1 MEIEFQDEK
10 SIDSFQAEMDL
21 VKEEEETENRL
32 SQKERLNQMLSKIK
46 SQNEQEESPEQNQ
59 VLRSN
64 PNVLRA
70 AQKKI
75 EVSDSNEPFDP
86 NFKLN
91 QRYFYQN
98 ININEWN
105 EINSFIEKFIEQD
118 MNENDLDEF
127 FDNHPKI
134 SKGNVVQLQNAIEK
148 IFSEK
153 QNLEKY
159 KILINY
165 IIKKYF
171 KPKPVICECYFFP
184 NPSNE
189 QRVVS
194 MFRTCKKTLDL
205 AIFTFTRDSIAQAIL
220 EAYQRGVKVRCIGDD
235 GNSKV
240 KGSDVRLLAS
250 VGIPC
255 KTDNNLRFHMHN
267 KMAIIDNSV
276 VITGSFNWTS
286 QAVNKNQ
293 DNILFIEDKNI
304 ANQYTEY
311 YNKIWE
317 SFNTVITQEEAKLY
331 LENEKKAE
339 KEKKAQK
346 EKQGET
352 TKKEETKKEQTKKET
367 TKKETSKKE
376 STKKETAKKEATKKE
391 STKKETAKKET
402 TKKETTKKESTKKES
417 TKKETTKKE
426 TTKKEPAKKETS
438 KKETSKKEPAKKTS
452 VSKEKKTTTTK
463 KSESKPKSTSTK
475 KSESKPKDK
484 KETSTKKATEKKKE
498 TNTKKKANEKKE
510 AVKKSKSVTKEKKK
524 ETTKEKK
531 ISKSKTQTKPKTIKE
546 KKKEKNEKRKPAI
559 NKRVRGVKTDKEKNK
574 KKK

>member
-1 MEIEFQDEK
+1 MEIEVDEEK

-21 VKEEEETENRL
+21 VKEEEEEENRL
-32 SQKERLNQMLSKIK
+32 SQKERLAQILSKIK
-46 SQNEQEESPEQNQ
+46 KQNDQENVEISESNEPQ

-70 AQKKI
+70 GVKKI
-75 EVSDSNEPFDP
+75 NDDTSKVPEPFDP

-91 QRYFYQN
+91 ERYFYQN
-98 ININEWN
+98 INVNEWGTINE
-105 EINSFIEKFIEQD
+105 FIEKYINENMD
-118 MNENDLDEF
+118 ENDLETF
-127 FDNHPKI
+127 FDSHPKI
-134 SKGNVVQLQNAIEK
+134 AKGNILKLQNTIDT
-148 IFSEK
+148 IFSK
-153 QNLEKY
+153 NQNLAKY
-159 KILINY
+159 KTLINF
-165 IIKKYF
+165 ITKKYF

-189 QRVVS
+189 QRVVN

-220 EAYQRGVKVRCIGDD
+220 EAHQRGVKIRCIGDD

-304 ANQYTEY
+304 ASQYTDY

-317 SFNTVITQEEAKLY
+317 SFNTVITQEEAKQY
-331 LENEKKAE
+331 IANEKKAE
-339 KEKKAQK
+339 EEKKAA
-346 EKQGET
+346 
-352 TKKEETKKEQTKKET
+352 KEQNTNPVPKKET
-367 TKKETSKKE
+367 
-376 STKKETAKKEATKKE
+376 
-391 STKKETAKKET
+391 
-402 TKKETTKKESTKKES
+402 

-426 TTKKEPAKKETS
+426 TTKKETTKKETT
-438 KKETSKKEPAKKTS
+438 KKETTKKETTKKETTKKETAKKTS
-452 VSKEKKTTTTK
+452 TKKSESKPKDTKKTTTTK
-463 KSESKPKSTSTK
+463 KSESKPKDKKTSTTKRSTST
-475 KSESKPKDK
+475 
-484 KETSTKKATEKKKE
+484 TKKKE
-498 TNTKKKANEKKE
+498 TTTKKKTTDKKTTT
-510 AVKKSKSVTKEKKK
+510 KKSKSETKEKKK
-524 ETTKEKK
+524 TTTTTKTKAKDTKK
-531 ISKSKTQTKPKTIKE
+531 TSAKTSKPKTVKE
-546 KKKEKNEKRKPAI
+546 QKKEKNAKKRPEPK
-559 NKRVRGVKTDKEKNK
+559 KRIRGVKTTTK
-574 KKK
+574 KK

>member
-304 ANQYTEY
+304 ANQYTDY
-311 YNKIWE
+311 YNQIWE

-331 LENEKKAE
+331 IENEKKAE
-339 KEKKAQK
+339 QEKKAQK

-352 TKKEETKKEQTKKET
+352 TKKEENKKEPTKKET
-367 TKKETSKKE
+367 TKKETTKKE
-376 STKKETAKKEATKKE
+376 STKKETSKKEATKKE

-426 TTKKEPAKKETS
+426 TPKKEPAKKETS

-498 TNTKKKANEKKE
+498 TSTKKKANEKKE

-531 ISKSKTQTKPKTIKE
+531 ISKSKTQTKPKTVKE

>member
-1 MEIEFQDEK
+1 MEIEYQDEK

-148 IFSEK
+148 LFSEK

-304 ANQYTEY
+304 AGQYTEY
-311 YNKIWE
+311 YNKIWD
-317 SFNTVITQEEAKLY
+317 SFNTVITQEEAKQY
-331 LENEKKAE
+331 LANEKKAE
-339 KEKKAQK
+339 EEKKAAK
-346 EKQGET
+346 EQNT
-352 TKKEETKKEQTKKET
+352 NPAPKKEINKKET
-367 TKKETSKKE
+367 TKKET
-376 STKKETAKKEATKKE
+376 
-391 STKKETAKKET
+391 TKKETAKKET
-402 TKKETTKKESTKKES
+402 TKKETTKKE
-417 TKKETTKKE
+417 TTKK
-426 TTKKEPAKKETS
+426 TSTSKGTKKA
-438 KKETSKKEPAKKTS
+438 
-452 VSKEKKTTTTK
+452 TTTK
-463 KSESKPKSTSTK
+463 KSESKPKEKKETTTKKSTSTTK
-475 KSESKPKDK
+475 KKESSTTKKKTTVK
-484 KETSTKKATEKKKE
+484 KETS
-498 TNTKKKANEKKE
+498 
-510 AVKKSKSVTKEKKK
+510 KKSKSETKEKKK
-524 ETTKEKK
+524 PATSKTKETKK
-531 ISKSKTQTKPKTIKE
+531 TSAKTSKAKPKTVKE
-546 KKKEKNEKRKPAI
+546 QKKEKNAKKKTEPK
-559 NKRVRGVKTDKEKNK
+559 KRVRGVKTNKEKNTK
-574 KKK
+574 KK

>member
-134 SKGNVVQLQNAIEK
+134 SKGNVIQLQNAIEK

-331 LENEKKAE
+331 IENEKKAE
-339 KEKKAQK
+339 QEKKAQK

-352 TKKEETKKEQTKKET
+352 TKKEENKKEPIKKET

-426 TTKKEPAKKETS
+426 ITKKEPT

-546 KKKEKNEKRKPAI
+546 KKKEKNEKRKPTI

>member
-317 SFNTVITQEEAKLY
+317 SFNTVITQEEAKL
-331 LENEKKAE
+331 
-339 KEKKAQK
+339 
-346 EKQGET
+346 
-352 TKKEETKKEQTKKET
+352 
-367 TKKETSKKE
+367 
-376 STKKETAKKEATKKE
+376 
-391 STKKETAKKET
+391 
-402 TKKETTKKESTKKES
+402 
-417 TKKETTKKE
+417 
-426 TTKKEPAKKETS
+426 
-438 KKETSKKEPAKKTS
+438 
-452 VSKEKKTTTTK
+452 
-463 KSESKPKSTSTK
+463 
-475 KSESKPKDK
+475 
-484 KETSTKKATEKKKE
+484 
-498 TNTKKKANEKKE
+498 
-510 AVKKSKSVTKEKKK
+510 
-524 ETTKEKK
+524 
-531 ISKSKTQTKPKTIKE
+531 
-546 KKKEKNEKRKPAI
+546 
-559 NKRVRGVKTDKEKNK
+559 
-574 KKK
+574 